1 MQAAMADQEGENKM
15 SANFE
20 LNATSRE
27 VKGTTASRKL
37 RRGGQVPA
45 MVYGAV

>member
-1 MQAAMADQEGENKM
+1 MRP
-15 SANFE
+15 
-20 LNATSRE
+20 RE

-45 MVYGAV
+45 VVYGAGKKNQRIAARLERN